1 MAIKAKER
9 SICIRLSE
17 AAYEALQE
25 LLTED
30 EEETISSVVRKALRY
45 YRARKLYEKLK

>member
-1 MAIKAKER
+1 MAIKSKEH
-9 SICIRLSE
+9 SVCVRLSD
-17 AAYEALQE
+17 ASYEALQE

-30 EEETISSVVRKALRY
+30 EEETISSIVRKALRY